1 MKSDDRKT
9 ENENPEKKALVE
21 KYYRKVMRFL
31 EYYVL
36 LCFIL
41 VTFVPLLN
49 FNWVPVFIKLIYFT
63 GFPLLILIF
72 MISIFKESLQTLIL
86 KLLER

>member
-1 MKSDDRKT
+1 MSDDRKAG
-9 ENENPEKKALVE
+9 NENPEKKALVE
-21 KYYRKVMRFL
+21 KYYRKIMRFL

-49 FNWVPVFIKLIYFT
+49 FKWVPVFIKLIYFT
-63 GFPLLILIF
+63 GFPLLIMIF
-72 MISIFKESLQTLIL
+72 MISIFKESLQALIL